1 MHTKYIS
8 PIREAILLLVMRRV
22 VFPRAVEDHLAL
34 GAATLA
40 RRPAEEALP
49 GHGHADHRASVD
61 SRNEAK

>member
-1 MHTKYIS
+1 
-8 PIREAILLLVMRRV
+8 MRRV

-40 RRPAEEALP
+40 RRPAEEALSC
-49 GHGHADHRASVD
+49 HGHDVDHGASFD